1 MAQLSAV
8 AESARR
14 CARSANRSRC
24 NGRGGSAGISHR
36 RAWPF
41 AAGAGKRLDS
51 MTAIRN
57 INATTATA
65 RTVRPIR
72 TSIHQFDTALGG
84 GFGGDPFLTLLSPV
98 SPVDLL
104 VRMQRDDE
112 TRSRHF

>member
-14 CARSANRSRC
+14 CARSADRSRC

-36 RAWPF
+36 RACPF

-57 INATTATA
+57 INATATTA
-65 RTVRPIR
+65 RTVRPTAPPAISV
-72 TSIHQFDTALGG
+72 TPQFVFGWIHRQRWQRLPEMERLG
-84 GFGGDPFLTLLSPV
+84 DFLF
-98 SPVDLL
+98 
-104 VRMQRDDE
+104 
-112 TRSRHF
+112 RHIEGIAAYSDQ